1 MQSTQ
6 SGELKKKANISMEEY
21 EPAKAARGRIEGA
34 VLAAYLWESERKG
47 SRPPREMIE
56 PA

>member
-6 SGELKKKANISMEEY
+6 SGELKKANISMEEY